1 MFRSLE
7 AKWFVA
13 IAFVFGLF
21 MEILDMTVLNTALP
35 AIGRDFGMDTGALQ
49 YPITAYLVS
58 LAVFIPA
65 SGWVGDRF
73 GTKRTFAAALAV
85 FTGASA
91 LAGAANSMEMLIV
104 ARVLQGVGGGMM
116 TPVGTTM
123 LFRAFPV
130 EERAKASSVLAIPTM
145 IAPALGPVLGG
156 WLTDNYSWRW
166 IFYLNLPIGL
176 LGLLFTLAFVPEQRT
191 ATVGRFDVPGF
202 LLGGAG
208 LASLL
213 VGLERIAAHGL
224 GDGMTRLA
232 LVAGLALLAL
242 FTLVELRVKEPL
254 LDLRLLRNKYYRAGN
269 IAVFVSTGALMGVLF
284 LFPLMLQQ
292 VRGLDATHSG
302 LTTVAQVLGMFVIMP
317 MGGRIYPALGPRY
330 MMALG
335 FTVISVTIGSMLF
348 VDYDSSLWLFRAQL
362 FLMGIGMGLTVVP
375 SQAATFETISGP
387 DTANASALFSTTRQI
402 ASAAGVAL
410 MSTVL
415 SHRLDSQL
423 AGVSDATADALKH
436 AAFNGYQETFMVSL
450 AFAVIG
456 IAFAFVFRKTVS
468 YRIDG
473 SGGGAGSP
481 APVQELAPEPAL
493 AH

>member
-1 MFRSLE
+1 MLRSLE

-35 AIGRDFGMDTGALQ
+35 AIGREFGVDTGALQ

-73 GTKRTFAAALAV
+73 GTKRTFAVALAI

-91 LAGAANSMEMLIV
+91 LAGAANSMEMLIL

-145 IAPALGPVLGG
+145 IAPAMGPVLGG

-176 LGLLFTLAFVPEQRT
+176 VGLLFTIFFVPEQPT
-191 ATVGRFDVPGF
+191 GKVGRFDLPGF

-213 VGLERIAAHGL
+213 VGLERIASHGF
-224 GDGMTRLA
+224 GDA
-232 LVAGLALLAL
+232 LTQAAVGFGAVLLSL
-242 FTLVELRVKEPL
+242 FILVELRVKEPL

-269 IAVFVSTGALMGVLF
+269 ISVFVSTGALMGVLF

-302 LTTVAQVLGMFVIMP
+302 LTTIAQVLGMFMIMP
-317 MGGRIYPALGPRY
+317 FGGRLYPVLGPRY
-330 MMALG
+330 MMAMG
-335 FTVISVTIGSMLF
+335 FAVISVTIGSMLF
-348 VDYDSSLWLFRAQL
+348 VDYDASLWVFRGQL
-362 FLMGIGMGLTVVP
+362 FLMGIGMALTMIP
-375 SQAATFETISGP
+375 SQAATFEDISGP
-387 DTANASALFSTTRQI
+387 DTANASALVSTTRQI

-410 MSTVL
+410 MSTML
-415 SHRLDSQL
+415 TSRLDIQL
-423 AGVSDATADALKH
+423 ANISDAAGDAFKH
-436 AAFNGYQETFMVSL
+436 AAFNGYQDTFMVSL

-456 IAFAFVFRKTVS
+456 IAFAFVFRKTVG
-468 YRIDG
+468 YKIIDDGGDG
-473 SGGGAGSP
+473 SGTP
-481 APVQELAPEPAL
+481 APAVEQVM

>member
-35 AIGRDFGMDTGALQ
+35 AIGREFGMDTGALQ

-73 GTKRTFAAALAV
+73 GTKRTFAFALAI

-91 LAGAANSMEMLIV
+91 LAGAANSMEMLIF
-104 ARVLQGVGGGMM
+104 ARILQGVGGGMM

-123 LFRAFPV
+123 LFRAFPP

-145 IAPALGPVLGG
+145 IAPAMGPVLGG

-176 LGLLFTLAFVPEQRT
+176 LGLLFTILFVPEQRS
-191 ATVGRFDVPGF
+191 ATVGKFDFPGF

-213 VGLERIAAHGL
+213 VGLERIAAHGV
-224 GDGMTRLA
+224 GDSMTQLTLLA
-232 LVAGLALLAL
+232 GFVLLAL
-242 FTLVELRVKEPL
+242 FTIVELRVKEPL

-292 VRGLDATHSG
+292 VRGLDATGSG
-302 LTTVAQVLGMFVIMP
+302 LTTIAQVAGMFIIMP
-317 MGGRIYPALGPRY
+317 FAGRLYPLFGPRY
-330 MMALG
+330 MMAIG
-335 FTVISVTIGSMLF
+335 FTIITVAIGSMLF
-348 VDYDSSLWLFRAQL
+348 VDYDASLWLFRSQL
-362 FLMGIGMGLTVVP
+362 FVLGIGMAMTLIP
-375 SQAATFETISGP
+375 SQTATFETISGP

-415 SHRLDSQL
+415 SSRIDTQL
-423 AGVSDATADALKH
+423 AELGNAAGEAAVRH
-436 AAFNGYQETFMVSL
+436 AAFNGYQETFMVSML
-450 AFAVIG
+450 FAIIG

-468 YRIDG
+468 YKIGGDG
-473 SGGGAGSP
+473 DGPGAQP
-481 APVQELAPEPAL
+481 AM

>member
-1 MFRSLE
+1 MLRSLE

-35 AIGRDFGMDTGALQ
+35 AIGREFGLDTGALQ

-73 GTKRTFAAALAV
+73 GTKRTFAFALAI

-91 LAGAANSMEMLIV
+91 LAGAANSIEMLIF

-123 LFRAFPV
+123 LFRAFPPD
-130 EERAKASSVLAIPTM
+130 ERAKASSVLAIPTM
-145 IAPALGPVLGG
+145 IAPAMGPVLGG
-156 WLTDNYSWRW
+156 WLTDTYSWRW

-176 LGLLFTLAFVPEQRT
+176 MGLLFTILFVPEQRS
-191 ATVGRFDVPGF
+191 AAVGRFDLPGF

-213 VGLERIAAHGL
+213 VGLERIASHGFGDTTTQLIL
-224 GDGMTRLA
+224 G
-232 LVAGLALLAL
+232 AGLTLLAV
-242 FTLVELRVKEPL
+242 FTVVELRVNEPL

-292 VRGLDATHSG
+292 VRGLDATGSG
-302 LTTVAQVLGMFVIMP
+302 LTTIAQVAGMFVIMP
-317 MGGRIYPALGPRY
+317 FAGRLYPLFGPRY
-330 MMALG
+330 MMATG
-335 FTVISVTIGSMLF
+335 FTIIAAAIGSMLF
-348 VDYDSSLWLFRAQL
+348 VDFDTSLWVFRGLLFVL
-362 FLMGIGMGLTVVP
+362 GIGMAMTLIP
-375 SQAATFETISGP
+375 SQTATFETISGP

-415 SHRLDSQL
+415 ASRIDVQL
-423 AGVSDATADALKH
+423 ASLGNAASDAAFKH

-450 AFAVIG
+450 LFALIG

-468 YRIDG
+468 YKVTGDG
-473 SGGGAGSP
+473 DGP
-481 APVQELAPEPAL
+481 APQPAM